1 MQKSTPG
8 ASLET
13 NKLSPLQL
21 GGIVAVA
28 LLIAIA
34 VSLPVP
40 GTNVTMVVLLAG
52 VIAVVATY
60 VISRRVEGRRH
71 AQDRIVTGLVTASF
85 VVATLPLISLIYTT
99 VSRGTNRL
107 DMEFLTGTMRNVVGE
122 GGGVS
127 QAILGTLIITGIATV
142 ISVPIG
148 ILVAIYLVE
157 YGRGQSLAKG
167 ISWLVDVM
175 TGIPSIVTGLF
186 AVGLFTAIFDPG
198 YRSGFAGSIALSVL
212 MIPVVVRTV
221 EEMLRLVP
229 MKLREASY
237 GLGVPRWRTILKIVL
252 PTALPGIVTGVILA
266 IARVVGETAPLLLAT
281 GLSDEVNLNPFDG
294 RMASL
299 PLFIYNSYIT
309 PGVTV
314 QASYDRGWSAALLLL
329 ILVGV
334 LFGLARLLSAALTP
348 KGLK

>member
-1 MQKSTPG
+1 MQKTTPG
-8 ASLET
+8 DSLET
-13 NKLSPLQL
+13 SKLSPTMLV
-21 GGIVAVA
+21 GIVAVA
-28 LLIAIA
+28 FVIAFVA
-34 VSLPVP
+34 ALPV
-40 GTNVTMVVLLAG
+40 GGANVTMILLLTG
-52 VIAVVATY
+52 ILAVVATY
-60 VISRRVEGRRH
+60 VISRRVEGHRY
-71 AQDRIVTGLVTASF
+71 ALDRIITGLVAASF
-85 VVATLPLISLIYTT
+85 VVATIPLLSLVWTT
-99 VSRGTNRL
+99 VRRGLAGL
-107 DMEFLTGTMRNVVGE
+107 DLAFLTGNMRNVVGE
-122 GGGVS
+122 GGGIS
-127 QAILGTLIITGIATV
+127 QAIIGTLIITGIAAV

-157 YGRGQSLAKG
+157 YGQGQRLAKG

-186 AVGLFTAIFDPG
+186 ALGLFTVFFGPG

-229 MKLREASY
+229 MRLREASY
-237 GLGVPRWRTILKIVL
+237 GLGVPRWRTIVKIVL
-252 PTALPGIVTGVILA
+252 PTALPGMVTGVILA
-266 IARVVGETAPLLLAT
+266 VARVVGETAPLLLAT

-309 PGVTV
+309 PGIQV
-314 QASYDRGWSAALLLL
+314 QAAYDRGWSAALVLLV
-329 ILVGV
+329 LVGL
-334 LFGLARLLSAALTP
+334 LFGLARVLSAALTP